1 MIKLKPYVRMEYIP
15 VRGQKEYCDKIR
27 ELSGAMDAN
36 KEVIMALV
44 ELHHLSKLYFF
55 FLIKM
60 HRHLIS

>member
-44 ELHHLSKLYFF
+44 ELHHLSKLYIFF
-55 FLIKM
+55 
-60 HRHLIS
+60 